1 MSIELRLQ
9 DDIKLAMKARQ
20 KLRLNCLRMV
30 KSKIQEKTVECRA
43 KQGLDYKLTEEEV
56 LAVVSGY
63 AKQRRDSIEAYRQ
76 GGRAELLAKEEAELE
91 IVSEYLP
98 QQLTQAELVSIV
110 TRAISDSGATSPK
123 DMGTVMKLVV
133 AGTQGRA
140 DGKVVSQL
148 VRELL
153 SR

>member
-1 MSIELRLQ
+1 
-9 DDIKLAMKARQ
+9 
-20 KLRLNCLRMV
+20 V
-30 KSKIQEKTVECRA
+30 KSKIQEKTVECRG

-76 GGRAELLAKEEAELE
+76 GGRAELLAKEEAELV
-91 IVSEYLP
+91 IVNEYLP
-98 QQLTQAELVSIV
+98 QQLTQEELVSIV
-110 TRAISDSGATSPK
+110 TGAISDSGATSPK
-123 DMGTVMKLVV
+123 DMGAVMKLVV
-133 AGTQGRA
+133 SGTKGRA

-153 SR
+153 SK